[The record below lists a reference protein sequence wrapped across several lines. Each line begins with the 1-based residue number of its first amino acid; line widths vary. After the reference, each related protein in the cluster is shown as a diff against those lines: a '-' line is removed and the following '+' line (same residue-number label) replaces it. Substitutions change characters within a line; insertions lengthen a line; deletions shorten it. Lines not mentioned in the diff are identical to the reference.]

1 MAVNN
6 QAQALAMLKQVT
18 QLENQLKMSAMPQAQ
33 SGLDTSNLLKMI
45 AQHRGQANP
54 TPKKEYPDSNNQAQM
69 LMLMNQISQMNALQQ
84 SQTGVDPLAALKMM
98 TQLQGV
104 KGINAA
110 PAQKGNVG
118 AGLNNLVAALTGKQE
133 RKDGRCVWVAGLPEE
148 YQDSQKLLNIF
159 GCFGNVR
166 RIVYTDKKPDGA
178 LIEMDDARAAMKA
191 RAVTRNQTIGGKPF
205 KVIQL
210 EPEKFEK
217 ARIGKEDTKSM
228 DVTKAKENWRYAKDS
243 KFRKICMAR
252 LRQLSPKI
260 IVSNIP
266 DGKEDMVKK
275 HIIEAGYTVKDMQ
288 GSNKADAPKTGFT
301 MQIIELASTEE
312 AIGAVANLHNTWPKK
327 IGTKNKDH
335 FERERGLIFSFA
347 GSLKAEREKAKA
359 SKK

>member
-1 MAVNN
+1 MGATLQIV
-6 QAQALAMLKQVT
+6 
-18 QLENQLKMSAMPQAQ
+18 NQLQA
-33 SGLDTSNLLKMI
+33 
-45 AQHRGQANP
+45 
-54 TPKKEYPDSNNQAQM
+54 
-69 LMLMNQISQMNALQQ
+69 
-84 SQTGVDPLAALKMM
+84 
-98 TQLQGV
+98 LQGV
-104 KGINAA
+104 KGGKNAS
-110 PAQKGNVG
+110 KSNTGVG
-118 AGLNNLVAALTGKQE
+118 FNDLIASLTGSQGRE
-133 RKDGRCVWVAGLPEE
+133 AGRCVWVAGLPEE

-166 RIVYTDKKPDGA
+166 RIVFTDKKPDGA

-191 RAVTRNQTIGGKPF
+191 RFVSRNQTIGGKPF

-210 EPEKFEK
+210 DPTKFK
-217 ARIGKEDTKSM
+217 GASIGKDDTKSM

-301 MQIIELASTEE
+301 MQVIELASTEE

-359 SKK
+359 SRK

>member
-1 MAVNN
+1 MA
-6 QAQALAMLKQVT
+6 L
-18 QLENQLKMSAMPQAQ
+18 
-33 SGLDTSNLLKMI
+33 
-45 AQHRGQANP
+45 
-54 TPKKEYPDSNNQAQM
+54 NQAQM
-69 LMLMNQISQMNALQQ
+69 LMLMNQISQMNTMKQPQIGIDPMATLQMVNQ
-84 SQTGVDPLAALKMM
+84 LQA
-98 TQLQGV
+98 LQGV
-104 KGINAA
+104 KGGKNAS
-110 PAQKGNVG
+110 KSNTGV
-118 AGLNNLVAALTGKQE
+118 GLNDLIASLTGSQGRE
-133 RKDGRCVWVAGLPEE
+133 AGRCVWVAGLPEE

-166 RIVYTDKKPDGA
+166 RIVFTDKKPDGA

-191 RAVTRNQTIGGKPF
+191 RFVSRDQTIGGKPF

-210 EPEKFEK
+210 DPTKFK
-217 ARIGKEDTKSM
+217 GASIGKDDTKSM

-288 GSNKADAPKTGFT
+288 GSNKTDAPKTGFT

-312 AIGAVANLHNTWPKK
+312 SIGAVANLHNSWPKK
-327 IGTKNKDH
+327 MGTKNKDKL
-335 FERERGLIFSFA
+335 ERERGLIFTFALSF
-347 GSLKAEREKAKA
+347 KAEREKAVEK
-359 SKK
+359 